1 MRDVARAAAVSIT
14 TVSRVINGDPYVAE
28 ETSLRVR
35 QAIEQLD
42 YRINPLARS
51 LRTGSDE
58 AVGLVV
64 ETIGD
69 PFFSSVIDAV
79 EEAARTAG
87 LFLLIASAGENAEQ
101 ERAVVTGLLNR
112 SVAGLLIVPCHLGY
126 RTERLP
132 IGPDGVPVVFIDRP
146 SPGIEA
152 DTVMIDNAAN
162 ARMATEHLI
171 AHRHRRIGFAGT
183 EVSRYPVSERLT
195 GFRAALEAHGLA
207 FSPGD
212 VVDLHHRGHET
223 DTHLLD
229 AVLAPPDPVTAII
242 TANATAS
249 QAVVREMHRIGRTR
263 RRGRQLRRLPDGRR
277 AGPRRSPSPC
287 RTPWRWARAHSN
299 CCSAASAA
307 TTDHRTGSS
316 CPPRSSNE
324 APASCPPPTTLS
336 QPPQEHEHVPHPN
349 RYRPPAWMR
358 SPDLTAPSRSS
369 RWTSA
374 TRCAAC

>member
-1 MRDVARAAAVSIT
+1 MPEKTTMRDVARAAAVSVT

-28 ETSLRVR
+28 ETSQRVR

-171 AHRHRRIGFAGT
+171 AHDHRRIGFAGT
-183 EVSRYPVSERLT
+183 EVTRYPVSERLV
-195 GFRAALEAHGLA
+195 GFRAALEDHGLE

-223 DTHLLD
+223 ETDLLD
-229 AVLAPPDPVTAII
+229 AVLAPPTRSPRSSPPT
-242 TANATAS
+242 
-249 QAVVREMHRIGRTR
+249 RPPR
-263 RRGRQLRRLPDGRR
+263 RRWCVRCTGSAAPTSPSSASTTSRWPTRWT
-277 AGPRRSPSPC
+277 RRSPSRC
-287 RTPWRWARAHSN
+287 RTPSRWARAHSN

-307 TTDHRTGSS
+307 TADRRTGSS
-316 CPPRSSNE
+316 CPPRSSNA
-324 APASCPPPTTLS
+324 APASSPPPTTLS
-336 QPPQEHEHVPHPN
+336 QPSQEH
-349 RYRPPAWMR
+349 
-358 SPDLTAPSRSS
+358 D
-369 RWTSA
+369 
-374 TRCAAC
+374 

>member
-1 MRDVARAAAVSIT
+1 MPEKTTMRDVARAATVSVT

-28 ETSLRVR
+28 ETLLRVR
-35 QAIEQLD
+35 QAIEDLG
-42 YRINPLARS
+42 YRLNPLARS

-171 AHRHRRIGFAGT
+171 AHGHRRIAFAGT
-183 EVSRYPVSERLT
+183 EVTRYPVSERLT
-195 GFRAALEAHGLA
+195 GFRSALEAHGLA
-207 FSPGD
+207 FSPHD

-229 AVLAPPDPVTAII
+229 AVLAGPDPVTALI

-249 QAVVREMHRIGRTR
+249 LAVVREMHRIARTDVAVVSFDDFPMADALDPAITVALQDPVEMGTRAFELLLGRI
-263 RRGRQLRRLPDGRR
+263 RGDGGPPNRLVLPTTFIERGS
-277 AGPRRSPSPC
+277 GELSPSPQPE
-287 RTPWRWARAHSN
+287 RT
-299 CCSAASAA
+299 
-307 TTDHRTGSS
+307 TTG
-316 CPPRSSNE
+316 
-324 APASCPPPTTLS
+324 A
-336 QPPQEHEHVPHPN
+336 
-349 RYRPPAWMR
+349 
-358 SPDLTAPSRSS
+358 
-369 RWTSA
+369 
-374 TRCAAC
+374 